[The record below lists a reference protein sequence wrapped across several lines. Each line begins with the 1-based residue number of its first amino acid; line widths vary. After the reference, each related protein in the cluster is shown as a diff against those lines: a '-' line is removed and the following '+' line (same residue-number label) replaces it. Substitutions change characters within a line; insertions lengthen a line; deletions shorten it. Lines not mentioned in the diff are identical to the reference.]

1 MCIEH
6 TLKKYN
12 LSAAEQ
18 PFFMALMDNEGIT
31 QEELTAI
38 VCVDKSAAARTLK
51 SLEEK
56 GYVIREQDKKDKRQN
71 RVYLTQMANE
81 ISDKVSSELLNLN
94 DMIVKNVTLEEI
106 NVIYKGLSK
115 INDNVIDILNNK

>member
-1 MCIEH
+1 
-6 TLKKYN
+6 
-12 LSAAEQ
+12 
-18 PFFMALMDNEGIT
+18 
-31 QEELTAI
+31 
-38 VCVDKSAAARTLK
+38 
-51 SLEEK
+51 
-56 GYVIREQDKKDKRQN
+56 
-71 RVYLTQMANE
+71 MANE